1 MATIC
6 YAWNDAPFKW
16 NEAPITWREG
26 CLIEEVTKYGT
37 APSIRKRLKELDEE
51 DKQVLISLV
60 TRLKEND
67 VEFEKR
73 INKNKNT
80 KANVT
85 IKDVEIFLIE
95 AKKISVNIFI
105 NENNKK

>member
-6 YAWNDAPFKW
+6 YAWDDAPFKW
-16 NEAPITWREG
+16 NEAPITWKEG

-37 APSIRKRLKELDEE
+37 APSIRKRLKELDKE

-60 TRLKEND
+60 TRLKQND
-67 VEFEKR
+67 SEFEKR

-80 KANVT
+80 KAKVT